1 MSPPG
6 EEVCLR
12 PAGKEVL
19 DRNSTLPEGSTEA
32 KTMDVQTIQGL
43 GVVFGLVGTLF
54 IFVSRRYGQRL
65 LLWLGIVLVVQSAL
79 LYFWPLLAG
88 Y

>member
-1 MSPPG
+1 MD
-6 EEVCLR
+6 
-12 PAGKEVL
+12 AQ
-19 DRNSTLPEGSTEA
+19 TL
-32 KTMDVQTIQGL
+32 QGL
-43 GVVFGLVGTLF
+43 GVVFGIVGTLF

-79 LYFWPLLAG
+79 LYFWPMLAG